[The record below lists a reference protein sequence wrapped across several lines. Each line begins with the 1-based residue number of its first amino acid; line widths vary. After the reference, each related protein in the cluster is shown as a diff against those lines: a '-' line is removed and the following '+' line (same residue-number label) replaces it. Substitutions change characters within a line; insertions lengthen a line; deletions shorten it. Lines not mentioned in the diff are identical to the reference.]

1 MKLALLVVF
10 GVVVMSFAVWM
21 TKGITRAI
29 SSPIPKQDKKG
40 ESEND

>member
-21 TKGITRAI
+21 TMGIVRAI
-29 SSPIPKQDKKG
+29 SGPIPKQDEKG
-40 ESEND
+40 EGKNG